1 MRRHSSRSTLANRNR
16 QESKDP
22 GGDDDGDVNGS
33 GGGGGGGGGGVGGIG
48 LGRAEVRLMSSH
60 ISHLRQELRDARLE
74 HQRQIA
80 VSS

>member
-1 MRRHSSRSTLANRNR
+1 MDEWH
-16 QESKDP
+16 